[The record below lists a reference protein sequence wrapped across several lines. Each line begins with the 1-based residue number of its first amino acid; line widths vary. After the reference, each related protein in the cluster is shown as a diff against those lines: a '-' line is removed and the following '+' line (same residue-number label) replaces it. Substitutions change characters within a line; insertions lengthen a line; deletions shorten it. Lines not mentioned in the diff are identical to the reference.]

1 MKIFFDSSAFAKR
14 YIEETGSDLVEELCF
29 NATDLALSILCM
41 PEILSAMNRRLR
53 EKSISRKEYEIAKS
67 RLLEEIEDIALV
79 NLTPTVIQKSI
90 VLLEKHTLRTLDA
103 LHIACATEWQPDLF
117 VSSDQRQIQAA
128 KQSGLS
134 IQLI

>member
-1 MKIFFDSSAFAKR
+1 
-14 YIEETGSDLVEELCF
+14 
-29 NATDLALSILCM
+29 M